1 MSSLKFTTTV
11 DVPVEISIQS
21 DEFAEAVQ
29 GLNIIDQW
37 YVIHVLMDAIQP
49 ADIEQLVEYLGKQN
63 VETQILGKLA
73 EFEGKV
79 QQALGSNHG

>member
-11 DVPVEISIQS
+11 DVPVEVSIQS
-21 DEFAEAVQ
+21 DEFTEAVQ
-29 GLNIIDQW
+29 GLSIIDQW

-63 VETQILGKLA
+63 VKTQILGKLA
-73 EFEGKV
+73 EFKGKV
-79 QQALGSNHG
+79 QQSLR